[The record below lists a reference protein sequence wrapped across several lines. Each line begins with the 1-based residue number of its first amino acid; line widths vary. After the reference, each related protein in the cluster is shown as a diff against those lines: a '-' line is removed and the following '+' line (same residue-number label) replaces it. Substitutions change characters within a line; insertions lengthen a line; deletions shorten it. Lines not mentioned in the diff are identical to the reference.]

1 MSSKITISLASF
13 ATSVPLPIAKPTSAF
28 FKAGAS
34 FTPSPVIPTTKPI
47 SSDNLTNL
55 LLSCG
60 RERANTFSLGKI
72 IFTSSSVFSFNS
84 SEVNTISLLLVI
96 IPTSFAI
103 ATAVSLLSPVIII
116 VFIPA
121 FFTKFTPSNQ
131 HTNFAITAFDQGINY
146 VNTIEGFAP
155 GHHYSTIGTTYGDLI
170 EKIDF
175 NLGGTKLLDTND
187 SNIFNTVQPLW
198 YHTAAPRNTGLHC
211 YSFALNPENAC
222 PTGCI
227 DFTMINNANV
237 LIKLHNTINTQT
249 VSRNATTFANEN
261 IDMDY
266 VFAANYPRMAVSAE
280 VAKSPLFNFVVPNI
294 SPIMNGS
301 KIDTLYTYTE
311 GQPVYYY
318 YIYAINYNFL
328 LFSNGMCGLK
338 YS

>member
-1 MSSKITISLASF
+1 
-13 ATSVPLPIAKPTSAF
+13 
-28 FKAGAS
+28 
-34 FTPSPVIPTTKPI
+34 
-47 SSDNLTNL
+47 
-55 LLSCG
+55 
-60 RERANTFSLGKI
+60 
-72 IFTSSSVFSFNS
+72 
-84 SEVNTISLLLVI
+84 
-96 IPTSFAI
+96 
-103 ATAVSLLSPVIII
+103 
-116 VFIPA
+116 
-121 FFTKFTPSNQ
+121 
-131 HTNFAITAFDQGINY
+131 
-146 VNTIEGFAP
+146 
-155 GHHYSTIGTTYGDLI
+155 
-170 EKIDF
+170 
-175 NLGGTKLLDTND
+175 
-187 SNIFNTVQPLW
+187 
-198 YHTAAPRNTGLHC
+198 
-211 YSFALNPENAC
+211 
-222 PTGCI
+222 
-227 DFTMINNANV
+227 MINNANV